1 MERGCIIRIRLISR
15 YGLLA
20 LGDGMLALKLAYE
33 YIPDRSHAGLVV
45 MQHIRIATDME
56 AEDLIRCHQ

>member
-15 YGLLA
+15 YGLLS

-33 YIPDRSHAGLVV
+33 YIPDRSHTGLVV
-45 MQHIRIATDME
+45 M
-56 AEDLIRCHQ
+56 